1 MIAVSLLLAL
11 VVLAL
16 WLASW
21 GFALLPSAYDRLHCT
36 SFAAAAAGLP
46 LVAAGFVSDGA
57 SDRAFKILL
66 LALLLLLSGATL
78 AHASGRAIASRD
90 AGKEDA

>member
-1 MIAVSLLLAL
+1 MIAVSLLLGV

-16 WLASW
+16 WLATW
-21 GFALLPSAYDRLHCT
+21 GFARLHSPYDRIHCA
-36 SFAAAAAGLP
+36 SFGAAAAGLP
-46 LVAAGFVSDGA
+46 LVAAAFVSDGA

-66 LALLLLLSGATL
+66 LVLLLLVSGATL
-78 AHASGRAIASRD
+78 AHATGRAIASRD